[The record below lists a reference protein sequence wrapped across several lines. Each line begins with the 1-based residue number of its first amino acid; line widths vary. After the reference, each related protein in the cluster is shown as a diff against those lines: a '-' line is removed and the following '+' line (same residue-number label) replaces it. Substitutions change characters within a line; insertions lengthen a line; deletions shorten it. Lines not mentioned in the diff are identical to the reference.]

1 MNIEKYNRLLQ
12 DIENKTKKLTYRG
25 YLFERGTITF
35 IGASIVGAN
44 GIHHCFIGEV
54 VRIGEDTKGYVFGF
68 RGEEV
73 QIILLDASSQVK
85 MGDPVYRTGQALSIP
100 TGRGLIGRIVDPTG
114 RPIDGRGPLV
124 TSSTRLVERIAPSV
138 IERKPV
144 CKPIHTGIKVVD
156 SMIPIGKGQRELII
170 GDRQTGKSSILVD
183 TIINQKETNVI
194 CIYVA
199 IAQRASTVSSLRDTL
214 SRFGAM
220 DYTAFIVSLAED
232 PPSLRYLAPFS
243 GSALAEHFAQEG
255 KDVLIVYDDLSKHAD
270 SYRELSLLLQ
280 RPPAR
285 EAYPSDIFYL
295 HSRLLERAG
304 NFADSIG
311 GGSITAL
318 PVVETYGG
326 DISQY
331 IPTNLISITDGQ
343 IYLEKEL
350 FNTGVRPAINVGLS
364 VSRVGSSAQT
374 GLMKQ
379 VSKGLRL
386 DLSQYHDLK
395 TFTEFGA
402 ELDKDTLFRLKRG
415 ELLVELMKQPN
426 NEPVPLILQVF
437 MLFAYQKHLLDDI
450 TLSRLQVFAE
460 QLYSQLKENAPQL
473 LEMVLRADKI
483 TPELEETGQKHMKE
497 FVRQFKMTL
506 DEATE

>member
-1 MNIEKYNRLLQ
+1 MKIEKFNQLLQ
-12 DIENKTKKLTYRG
+12 DIEIQTKRLTYQG
-25 YLFERGTITF
+25 YLFERGVITF

-44 GIHHCFIGEV
+44 GIHNCFIGEV
-54 VRIGEDTKGYVFGF
+54 VHIGESSQGYVFGF

-73 QIILLDASSQVK
+73 QIILLDASSKVK
-85 MGDPVYRTGQALSIP
+85 MGDPVFRTGQALSIP
-100 TGRGLIGRIVDPTG
+100 TGRALIGRIVDPTG
-114 RPIDGRGPLV
+114 KPIDGKGPLAV
-124 TSSTRLVERIAPSV
+124 SHTKLVERIAPSV

-144 CKPIHTGIKVVD
+144 SKPIQTGIKVVD

-170 GDRQTGKSSILVD
+170 GDRQTGKSSILID
-183 TIINQKETNVI
+183 TIINQKDADVI

-199 IAQRASTVSSLRDTL
+199 IAQRASTVSSIVDTL
-214 SRFGAM
+214 SQFGAL

-232 PPSLRYLAPFS
+232 PPSLRYLSPFS
-243 GSALAEHFAQEG
+243 GTALAEYYAQEG

-295 HSRLLERAG
+295 HSRLLERSG
-304 NFADSIG
+304 NFSDSIG

-350 FNTGVRPAINVGLS
+350 FNTGIRPAINVGLS

-379 VSKGLRL
+379 VSKSLRL
-386 DLSQYHDLK
+386 DLSQYYDLK

-402 ELDKDTLFRLKRG
+402 ELDKDTLYRLKRG

-426 NEPVPLILQVF
+426 NEPVPLIMQVF
-437 MLFAYQKHLLDDI
+437 MLYAYHKHFLDEI
-450 TLSRLQVFAE
+450 PL
-460 QLYSQLKENAPQL
+460 NL
-473 LEMVLRADKI
+473 LETFSKELYQELMETVPQVLEMIIRADKI
-483 TPELEETGQKHMKE
+483 SDEMEESGTKHIIAFIEKFKANHQNETP
-497 FVRQFKMTL
+497 
-506 DEATE
+506 

>member
-1 MNIEKYNRLLQ
+1 MKIDKYNQLLQ
-12 DIENKTKKLTYRG
+12 DIESKTKQFTYQG
-25 YLFERGTITF
+25 YLFERGSITF

-44 GIHHCFIGEV
+44 GIHNCFIGEV
-54 VRIGEDTKGYVFGF
+54 VQIGEESQGYIFGF

-73 QIILLDASSQVK
+73 QIILLDTSSKVK
-85 MGDPVYRTGQALSIP
+85 VGDPVFRTGQALSIP
-100 TGRGLIGRIVDPTG
+100 AGRGLIGRIVDPTG

-124 TSSTRLVERIAPSV
+124 TSETRLIEKIAPSV

-144 CKPIHTGIKVVD
+144 SKPIQTGIKVVD

-170 GDRQTGKSSILVD
+170 GDRQTGKSSILID
-183 TIINQKETNVI
+183 TIINQKDANVI

-199 IAQRASTVSSLRDTL
+199 IAQRASTVSSIVETL
-214 SRFGAM
+214 SQFGAL
-220 DYTAFIVSLAED
+220 DYTSFIVSLAED

-243 GSALAEHFAQEG
+243 GSALAEYFAQQG

-402 ELDKDTLFRLKRG
+402 ELDKDTLYRLKRG

-426 NEPVPLILQVF
+426 NQPVPLILQVF
-437 MLFAYQKHLLDDI
+437 MLYAYHHHLLDEIDL
-450 TLSRLQVFAE
+450 TRLQEFAD
-460 QLYSQLKENAPQL
+460 QMYAQLKENAPQL
-473 LEMVLRADKI
+473 IEMILRADKF
-483 TPELEETGQKHMKE
+483 TEELEATGKKHMIE
-497 FVRQFKMTL
+497 FIQNFKKSCI
-506 DEATE
+506 EETE